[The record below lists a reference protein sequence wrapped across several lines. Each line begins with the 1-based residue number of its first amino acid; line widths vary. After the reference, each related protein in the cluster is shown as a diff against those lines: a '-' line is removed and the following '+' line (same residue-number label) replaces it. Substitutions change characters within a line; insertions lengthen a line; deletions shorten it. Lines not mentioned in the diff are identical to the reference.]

1 MVLLPL
7 TDLEIDEL
15 DESEDLLVTEG
26 YFVPLIVTESDT
38 DPEILGDP
46 ELLGDPLDEADPEE
60 EAIELSEKDAELQSV
75 ADLVNGPRD
84 AVVVAVDVM
93 LGLLDAD
100 RVTVPFTDLLIVV
113 EADEVFD
120 TEALAESVTEINPV
134 FVGLIDILE
143 VPETV
148 EVLDELDDTVC
159 VPDPLTDLE
168 DEIDFV
174 VVVVIDAVLVPKDVS
189 VAVEQVLIV
198 AV

>member
-1 MVLLPL
+1 M
-7 TDLEIDEL
+7 EIDEL
-15 DESEDLLVTEG
+15 DESDDLLLSEE
-26 YFVPLIVTESDT
+26 YFVPLVVTESDT
-38 DPEILGDP
+38 DPEILDDP

-60 EAIELSEKDAELQSV
+60 DPIEVSEKDAELQSV

-100 RVTVPFTDLLIVV
+100 RVTVPFTDLVIVV
-113 EADEVFD
+113 EAVELFD
-120 TEALAESVTEINPV
+120 TEELAECVIEIIPV
-134 FVGLIDILE
+134 FVGFMDILD

-148 EVLDELDDTVC
+148 EVFDELDDTVC
-159 VPDPLTDLE
+159 LSDAVVDLE

-174 VVVVIDAVLVPKDVS
+174 LVIVTKADLVPKDDR
-189 VAVEQVLIV
+189 VAVGQVLIN